1 METISFNNLTFTY
14 PLIEGD
20 LDQNGK
26 QIIPSPIFQNFTG
39 EIPASGLT
47 SITGPNGCGKSTL
60 MLLASGRLV
69 PQKGNVLLFGNKI
82 AELSEHKKNLI
93 ASVIYQNMEFDT
105 DDKVSDLL
113 RQVYSNGA
121 YKGKESGINKNDLL
135 EECTFVFNLSS
146 LMEKKLNALSKG
158 QMQRVLLA
166 FSILY
171 GSKSIF
177 MDEPLFA
184 LEEKDKIESLKYLK
198 SYCKEKSKAVFISMH
213 ELDLSKQFADN
224 VLLMFPN
231 RDMSYGNPDEVLTDS
246 ELEKAYGLPASMLKH
261 QEVMTRQSLSQTA
274 EAFLPKA

>member
-1 METISFNNLTFTY
+1 MQTVSFNNLTFTY

-20 LDQNGK
+20 LDQDGK

-39 EIPASGLT
+39 EIPAKGLT
-47 SITGPNGCGKSTL
+47 SIVGPNGCGKSTL

-69 PQKGNVLLFGNKI
+69 PQKGNVLLLGNQI
-82 AELSEHKKNLI
+82 ASLSEHKKNLI

-105 DDKVSDLL
+105 DDKVSVLL
-113 RQVYSNGA
+113 NHVYKSGA
-121 YKGKESGINKNDLL
+121 YKAKESGVKEKDLL
-135 EECTFVFNLSS
+135 EECILIFNLSL

-158 QMQRVLLA
+158 EIQRVLLA

-171 GSKSIF
+171 GSQTVF

-184 LEEKDKIESLKYLK
+184 LEEKDKIECLKYLK
-198 SYCKEKSKAVFISMH
+198 AYCASKSKAIFISMH
-213 ELDLSKQFADN
+213 EIDLSKRYADN

-231 RDMSYGNPDEVLTDS
+231 RDMSYGSAEEVLTDS

-261 QEVMTRQSLSQTA
+261 QEVMTRQSLMQTA
-274 EAFLPKA
+274 DAFLPKA